1 MEDGM
6 QHFHE
11 WYRQVMELP
20 GDRDPGTPAR

>member
-11 WYRQVMELP
+11 WYRTQL
-20 GDRDPGTPAR
+20 GDQIKVED